1 MKSHRGWLR
10 IVLLVVTLCGAAWAQ
25 DTGSITGTVTDP
37 TGAAVPSA
45 DVSVTNAEQGISRAA
60 KTNGGGEYLF
70 AALPLGNYDLA
81 VSASGFKKYQAKGVV
96 LRVADK
102 ARVDVALQVG
112 AISEQVVVEGTQ
124 VAQVE
129 TQSSDLSG
137 TVTGAQISNL
147 ALNGRNFTQLVTL
160 VPGVSNQTGQD
171 EGTVGI
177 NGNVAYS
184 INGGRTEYNNWEID
198 GGDNMDNGSNSTLNV
213 YPNVDAIAEVKVLTS
228 NYGAQYGRNASG
240 TVEVETKSGTNK
252 IHGTADYYG
261 RNEIFNAQ
269 NFFEDTRPPYKK
281 HDWGYTIGGPVVFPG
296 YNKNRDKTFFFW
308 SQEWRRERNP
318 NVFSDINVPSMLERT
333 GDFSALCA
341 KDPGDC
347 PAQPAFL
354 SDGSP
359 NPNAGQPFPSDIVP
373 VDPVAQALLPMVPE
387 PNTTSGGFDAYQAS
401 VSTPTTWREEL
412 VRIDHNIT
420 PNVRATFRFIHDSW
434 VTVVPTPLWSTGSF
448 PTVQTNFVGPGVS
461 LVQRLTANIS
471 PTLLNEFVFSY
482 TTDHITLTNI
492 GPWQRPAGITVGLFQ
507 NGFGGKLPGFQ
518 VNSGNAAYGDGFGE
532 DPSYIPW
539 KNSNP
544 TYTFRDNVSKIVGK
558 HSLQFGAYAVIGQK
572 NEMDGFE
579 PSNNGFITT
588 DNTSAVTTGNAFADL
603 LMGQI
608 SQFQQENQQLKYYNR
623 YKILEPYFQDDWR
636 ITSKLTLNLGLR
648 VSLYGTY
655 REKYKQAYSFDPAAY
670 NPANAPIFDTD
681 GSATGTAGA
690 FVPGPGN
697 PFNGIVQCGGPGGAV
712 NVPGFPD
719 ALAGGTSDPGCMKG
733 HLFNPAPR
741 IGFAWDPKGD
751 GKMAIRGGYGIFYEH
766 TNGNEGNTESLEG
779 TPPLV
784 LSPVQNNING
794 YANVGGAI
802 QLPLAVKSIPSK
814 AIWPYVQQ
822 WHLDVQKELP
832 SNIVATLS
840 YVGSKG
846 THLTLQRNLNQ
857 LFPVSAADNPYAPGQ
872 AISQNDCDTMTVNG
886 VPVTGQVATNLS
898 VACGENPNPLRPIQG
913 YGDTTRLEDTA
924 NSSYHA
930 LQFAARRTVGALN
943 LSVAYT
949 YSHAIDDSSDR
960 FDGNFVDS
968 YNLAKNRASSNFD
981 QRHILNISYLYALPF
996 FKGSGPAHIALA
1008 DWQISGL
1015 VSVQTGT
1022 PFSVVNGTDFADAAG
1037 VANGVGTGSFADIMG
1052 DPKAVTQ
1059 REVPDNVGPVL
1070 YNPAAY
1076 AIPQGLTFGN
1086 SGRNSLVLPRRTNFD
1101 VSLFKRF
1108 PIKEAYAFEFRWD
1121 AFNVFNHTQ
1130 FSGIDNDLSSNTFL
1144 QANGAHRARTMQ
1156 FGAKFTF

>member
-10 IVLLVVTLCGAAWAQ
+10 IVLLLVTFCGAAWAQ
-25 DTGSITGTVTDP
+25 DTGSITGTVSDP
-37 TGAAVPSA
+37 TGATVPNA

-70 AALPLGNYDLA
+70 AALPVGNYDLA
-81 VSASGFKKYQAKGVV
+81 VSAPGFKKYQAKGVV

-102 ARVDVALQVG
+102 SRVDVALQVG

-177 NGNVAYS
+177 NGNVSYS
-184 INGGRTEYNNWEID
+184 INGGRVEYNNWEID

-213 YPNVDAIAEVKVLTS
+213 YPNLDAIAEVKVLTS

-261 RNEIFNAQ
+261 RNELFNAR
-269 NFFEDTRPPYKK
+269 NFFDDPTQPKPAYKK
-281 HDWGYTIGGPVVFPG
+281 HDWGYTVGGPVVLPG

-308 SQEWRRERNP
+308 SQEWRRERTP
-318 NVFSDINVPSMLERT
+318 NNFGPTNVPSDAERA
-333 GDFSALCA
+333 GNFSDLCPDIY
-341 KDPGDC
+341 DPTNGSNDC
-347 PAQPAFL
+347 PNVADPA
-354 SDGSP
+354 
-359 NPNAGQPFPSDIVP
+359 NVTI
-373 VDPVAQALLPMVPE
+373 DPVAAALLPMIPHA
-387 PNTTSGGFDAYQAS
+387 NTTNGGYPAYQAS
-401 VSTPTTWREEL
+401 VTTPTTWREEL
-412 VRIDHNIT
+412 IKIDHNIT
-420 PNVRATFRFIHDSW
+420 PKVRATFRFIHDSW
-434 VTVVPTPLWSTGSF
+434 VTVTPTPLWSTGTF
-448 PTVQTNFVGPGVS
+448 PTIETNFVGPGVS
-461 LVQRLTANIS
+461 LVQRITANIS

-482 TTDHITLTNI
+482 TTDHITLSNI

-518 VNSGNAAYGDGFGE
+518 INGGAPYSTGFGE

-544 TYTFRDNVSKIVGK
+544 TYTFRDNVSKIFGK
-558 HSLQFGAYAVIGQK
+558 HSLQFGAYVAIGQK

-588 DNTSAVTTGNAFADL
+588 DNTSAVSTGNAFADL
-603 LMGQI
+603 LLGQV

-623 YKILEPYFQDDWR
+623 YKVVEPYFQDDWR
-636 ITSKLTLNLGLR
+636 ITNKLTLNLGLR
-648 VSLYGTY
+648 ISMFGTY
-655 REKYKQAYSFDPAAY
+655 REKYKQAYSFEQSRY
-670 NPANAPIFDTD
+670 
-681 GSATGTAGA
+681 
-690 FVPGPGN
+690 VPGSTSVDPNTGEVIGD
-697 PFNGIVQCGGPGGAV
+697 PFNGIIQCGGPGIPA
-712 NVPGFPD
+712 
-719 ALAGGTSDPGCMKG
+719 GCMTG

-784 LSPVQNNING
+784 LSPVQNDING
-794 YANVGGAI
+794 YAGVGANVGA
-802 QLPLAVKSIPSK
+802 QLPLAVKSIPTK

-822 WHLDVQKELP
+822 WHFDVQKELP
-832 SNIVATLS
+832 SNIVGTVS

-857 LFPVSAADNPYAPGQ
+857 LFPVPLSQNPYNPGESIDTDPTS
-872 AISQNDCDTMTVNG
+872 ATFNTDCSTLSVNG
-886 VPVTGQVATNLS
+886 VPVTGAAANNLAIA
-898 VACGENPNPLRPIQG
+898 ACGANPNLFRPLPG
-913 YGDTTRLEDTA
+913 YGDITRLEDTA
-924 NSSYHA
+924 NSVYNA
-930 LQFAARRTVGALN
+930 LQISARRTIGGLN

-949 YSHAIDDSSDR
+949 YSHSIDNSSDR

-968 YNLAKNRASSNFD
+968 YNPKSTRASSNFD
-981 QRHILNISYLYALPF
+981 QRHILNVSYLYELPIFRKPGAAHVAL
-996 FKGSGPAHIALA
+996 GG
-1008 DWQISGL
+1008 WQVSGL
-1015 VSVQTGT
+1015 IGVQTGT
-1022 PFSVVNGTDFADAAG
+1022 PFSVTNGTAFADAAG
-1037 VANGVGTGSFADIMG
+1037 VANGVGTASFADKVG
-1052 DPKAVTQ
+1052 DPRSGVT
-1059 REVPDNVGPVL
+1059 RGSDVGPRL
-1070 YNPAAY
+1070 YNPDAFAA
-1076 AIPQGLTFGN
+1076 PQGLTFGN
-1086 SGRNSLVLPRRTNFD
+1086 SGRNSLTNPRRTNFD
-1101 VSLFKRF
+1101 MSLFKHF

-1121 AFNVFNHTQ
+1121 LFNIFNHTQ
-1130 FSGIDNDLSSNTFL
+1130 FNGIDNSLGSATFL
-1144 QANGAHRARTMQ
+1144 EATGAHRARTMQ
-1156 FGAKFTF
+1156 FGAKVIF